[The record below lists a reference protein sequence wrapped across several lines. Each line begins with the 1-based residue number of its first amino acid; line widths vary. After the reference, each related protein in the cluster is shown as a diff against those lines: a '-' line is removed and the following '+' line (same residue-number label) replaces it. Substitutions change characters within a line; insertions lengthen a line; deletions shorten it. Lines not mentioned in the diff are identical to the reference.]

1 MFAATIG
8 GQLRRG
14 LMTGANPAGE
24 QVVRRQAQVGRAL
37 PAGSSRD
44 ERLDPFALPARFA
57 VSDKN
62 ADKAVRFVEL
72 TRERVVLRRVVR
84 GIKMAV
90 NLPVTAFLGVALRM
104 QPPDGDRPGAVSIVL
119 EHRDAGLSLPLY
131 SAADGTDIVA
141 EWQSWA
147 RVLGMPLLIAEADG
161 RLREPFDRIGAVR
174 VAAPT
179 RRRRRRSAIRTRR
192 PSILLRRKVGGPI
205 ASAPVHRGEREIIA
219 RN

>member
-1 MFAATIG
+1 M
-8 GQLRRG
+8 
-14 LMTGANPAGE
+14 
-24 QVVRRQAQVGRAL
+24 

-57 VSDKN
+57 VSDMS
-62 ADKAVRFVEL
+62 ADERVRFVEL
-72 TRERVVLRRVVR
+72 TRERVVLRRAVR

-104 QPPDGDRPGAVSIVL
+104 EAPGTDTDGALSIVL
-119 EHRDAGLSLPLY
+119 EHRDSGLSLPLY
-131 SAADGTDIVA
+131 QADDGTHIIA

-147 RVLGMPLLIAEADG
+147 RVLGVPLLIAEADG

-174 VAAPT
+174 VANPA
-179 RRRRRRSAIRTRR
+179 RRRRKRSAIRARR
-192 PSILLRRKVGGPI
+192 PSIFLRRKLGRPM
-205 ASAPVHRGEREIIA
+205 AEMPVHREEREIIA